1 MSSMST
7 SENSSQQTKLP
18 TRHLPVERRFQ
29 RFPVDLVEYKSESTS
44 AAGVKC
50 KIVLSMMDN
59 LTRFTLLKPIPNKAA
74 ETVARAIIDRIIGIF
89 GTPEILHSDR
99 GLEFENEVISQI
111 QSIHGHKKTRTTPY
125 RPQGNSVSE
134 RVHSRMHAMLAM
146 HSSIK
151 QDNWASPLPFV
162 QLAHNTSFSA
172 TMHETPFFS
181 MFGRQARLPVD
192 IILGIPHE
200 GSTADTDVFAQDTR
214 DNIPI
219 AFELA
224 RRILTER
231 ATRQAADNDR
241 LAPYPVFKPGQ
252 KVLVYRPFQDTDG
265 PNPKL
270 SLPWRGLY
278 LICSQLSP
286 VVYRVRRT
294 NETR

>member
-1 MSSMST
+1 MG
-7 SENSSQQTKLP
+7 SEMCI
-18 TRHLPVERRFQ
+18 R
-29 RFPVDLVEYKSESTS
+29 
-44 AAGVKC
+44 
-50 KIVLSMMDN
+50 
-59 LTRFTLLKPIPNKAA
+59 
-74 ETVARAIIDRIIGIF
+74 DR
-89 GTPEILHSDR
+89 
-99 GLEFENEVISQI
+99 
-111 QSIHGHKKTRTTPY
+111 
-125 RPQGNSVSE
+125 
-134 RVHSRMHAMLAM
+134 
-146 HSSIK
+146 
-151 QDNWASPLPFV
+151 
-162 QLAHNTSFSA
+162 SFSA

-252 KVLVYRPFQDTDG
+252 KVLVYRLFQDTDG

-270 SLPWRGLY
+270 LLPWRGPYIL
-278 LICSQLSP
+278 CSQLSP
-286 VVYRVRRT
+286 AVYRVRRT
-294 NETR
+294 NGTREVSVPLAHINPFHPQEKPPAPQF